1 MKSDKMSRKKPA
13 STSAKPATDRDI
25 LFDQLKQ
32 IAQGLGETFAPF
44 CEVVLHDLTDP
55 NNAIV
60 AIHNNLSGRKIG
72 HPATELGL
80 ARIAD
85 PNYAQVISN
94 YANSFA
100 DGRQAKSTSVG
111 IRDGSGEY
119 VAALCLNVDLTLFQG
134 LQSAIGQ
141 FVSVDARNSPR
152 ESLNPAGADGIR
164 ARIDQFAA
172 QRATTP
178 RALSAEDRRTLLREL
193 KQSGCMEVRRS
204 SEIIAARLGISRATV
219 YADAK

>member
-1 MKSDKMSRKKPA
+1 MKKSATTPPTKPA
-13 STSAKPATDRDI
+13 DGEI

-55 NNAIV
+55 KNAIV

-72 HPATELGL
+72 QPATELGL

-94 YANSFA
+94 YANKFA

-111 IRDGSGEY
+111 IKDASGEY

-141 FVSVDARNSPR
+141 FVSIDAQNGPR
-152 ESLNPAGADGIR
+152 ESLNPASADAIR

-172 QRATTP
+172 RRATTP
-178 RALSAEDRRTLLREL
+178 RALRAEDRRTLLREL
-193 KQSGCMEVRRS
+193 KDAGCMEVRRS
-204 SEIIAARLGISRATV
+204 SEIIAAHLGISRATV

>member
-1 MKSDKMSRKKPA
+1 MSRKKPVPGKA
-13 STSAKPATDRDI
+13 SSESEV

-32 IAQGLGETFAPF
+32 IARGLGETFAPF

-55 NNAIV
+55 KNAII
-60 AIHNNLSGRKIG
+60 AIHNNLSGRKVG
-72 HPATELGL
+72 EPATELGL

-85 PNYAQVISN
+85 PDYAQVISN

-111 IRDGSGEY
+111 IKDASGTY
-119 VAALCLNVDLTLFQG
+119 VAALCLNVDLTLFRG
-134 LQSAIGQ
+134 MQSAIDQ
-141 FVSVDARNSPR
+141 FVRVDAQNGLR
-152 ESLNPAGADGIR
+152 ESINPAGAEVIR

-172 QRATTP
+172 RRATTP
-178 RALSAEDRRTLLREL
+178 RALSAEDRRALLREL
-193 KQSGCMEVRRS
+193 KESGCMEVRRS
-204 SEIIAARLGISRATV
+204 SETIAAHLGISRATV